1 MATNNYIKIT
11 REVKR
16 QIKIS
21 EYDNLDEHFGFVDEE
36 NVGENESEVAGI
48 ILDTFRDVVSSE
60 KPLSLLI
67 QGERLSEV
75 SEAELSRKRV
85 TKRLNFGVYRLPTG
99 FVIMRRIYDNNHS
112 SDEITISTKRP
123 QFHVDSRGFIFVAD
137 EFQYGEYFMDY
148 YYSPPV
154 VVGDE
159 NVIGLNQL
167 ILDKAFL
174 DLVAANVAYD
184 IEKSKNKELANII
197 QADITRLS
205 AKFSGQNA
213 TGANEVPYT
222 DEDARFD
229 RSGLSYAGGYGQ
241 SYGGLGSSRRF
252 SGFNR

>member
-1 MATNNYIKIT
+1 MAANNFTRIT

-21 EYDNLDEHFGFVDEE
+21 EYDSLDEHFGFVEDE
-36 NVGENESEVAGI
+36 NVGQNESEVAGI
-48 ILDTFRDVVSSE
+48 VLDTFRDVVSSE
-60 KPLSLLI
+60 KPLTLLI
-67 QGERLSEV
+67 QGEKL
-75 SEAELSRKRV
+75 ELVGDDELNRKRV
-85 TKRLNFGVYRLPTG
+85 TKRLNFRVYRLPTG